1 MFPKNAMLQAI
12 MSAEAL
18 SLAGASF
25 TWTRVMQEP
34 CNMSG
39 RVYKPCATS
48 VVAEM
53 TTWGWQSNI

>member
-1 MFPKNAMLQAI
+1 
-12 MSAEAL
+12 
-18 SLAGASF
+18 
-25 TWTRVMQEP
+25 MQEP
-34 CNMSG
+34 CKMSG